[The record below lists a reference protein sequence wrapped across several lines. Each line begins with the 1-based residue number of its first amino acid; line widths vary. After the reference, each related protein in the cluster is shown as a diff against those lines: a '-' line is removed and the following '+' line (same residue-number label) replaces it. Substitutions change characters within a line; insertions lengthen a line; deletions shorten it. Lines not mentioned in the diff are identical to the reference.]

1 MSQEGKTRNMTE
13 IMEELGRISLLSKA
27 DEKYLIV
34 FGVCASFYKWLFYL
48 TETKVSNVLEKMV
61 SEEQYW
67 GREVGHS

>member
-1 MSQEGKTRNMTE
+1 MSREGKIRNIAE
-13 IMEELGRISLLSKA
+13 IMEEFGRISLLSKT

-34 FGVCASFYKWLFYL
+34 FGVCASFYKWLFCQ

-67 GREVGHS
+67 SREVGYS